1 MCVLELLD
9 CFILY
14 LSPLVLSL
22 SFSLSLF
29 FPRLSFLPAFQST
42 FLSVQTHGGRGRVSF
57 RYVFHRCKLP
67 SLIRFFLN
75 SKRILLIGLHVAT
88 GTKYY

>member
-1 MCVLELLD
+1 MRFGTAGLL
-9 CFILY
+9 Y
-14 LSPLVLSL
+14 PL
-22 SFSLSLF
+22 SFSVSSLSLF
-29 FPRLSFLPAFQST
+29 LSVSFFSRLSFLPAFQST